1 MEQIRVLLAEDHTIV
16 RKGIRS
22 LLDDEA
28 QIEVVGEAGDGREA
42 LEKVEDLHPDIVLM
56 DIAMPH
62 MNGLEA
68 TRQIKKLFP
77 EVKVIVLTMYTNEEY
92 IFQMLQVGATGYLVK
107 QSAPSELILAIQ
119 SVFRGDSYLSPAIS
133 TKIVEHLRQSD
144 DTYQESS
151 YNALTTREREILQL
165 IAEGNSNKEIAATLH
180 ISEKTVSVHRTN
192 LMEKLDLHSTIDIV
206 KYALR
211 KGIIRLE

>member
-144 DTYQESS
+144 DAYQESS